1 MSIDYR
7 MDANL
12 DPSALIDLYDS
23 VQWTEYT
30 KDPQR
35 LTAAVAASLA
45 VLTAYDGQKLVGL
58 ARLVGDGLTIIY
70 LQDILV
76 APNYQRHGIGRQLVQ
91 RLLAPFADVRQQVL
105 MTDNEPGQIA
115 FYESLGFTEIRDLP
129 HPTRVYTKFV

>member
-7 MDANL
+7 LDAKL

-76 APNYQRHGIGRQLVQ
+76 APNYQRRGIGRQLMQ

-129 HPTRVYTKFV
+129 HPTRVYTKFA